1 MSLMNEHYRSRI
13 TEIRNNLPPYVS
25 APGALLPPCVDS
37 PGACY
42 RFPFIYN
49 EIDFNSIKTICDIG
63 SRFLEQTIEMSY
75 ILPHV
80 QFHSFEPVPGSYQT
94 CVKNLNSL
102 DSQYKDRIKVYELA
116 MSNKTERIKFYE
128 VDDTGSEHNVGASSK
143 YQFIPGLNGSFFGK
157 TWNQREIE
165 VQAMT
170 FDEWRQE
177 NNVGP
182 IDLLWVDAQGS
193 ELDVFKGAEQSL
205 KDVRVIMTEVGTGSY
220 YQGQSL
226 KPEIDEF
233 LIKQGFTELSG
244 AWEQAFAY
252 EGNAIY
258 IRK

>member
-1 MSLMNEHYRSRI
+1 MNEHYRSRI

-94 CVKNLNSL
+94 CVRNLNSL

-116 MSNKTERIKFYE
+116 MSNKTERI
-128 VDDTGSEHNVGASSK
+128 
-143 YQFIPGLNGSFFGK
+143 
-157 TWNQREIE
+157 
-165 VQAMT
+165 
-170 FDEWRQE
+170 
-177 NNVGP
+177 GP